1 VADDASDR
9 MTDPVVS
16 GSPRAAT
23 PILVRALRPF
33 QRFAHT
39 QSAGGV
45 ILLACAAIALLWA
58 NSPWSASYFHL
69 WETNIGIRVG
79 RQALDLSVHHW
90 INDGLMAVFFFVV
103 GLEIKR
109 EMLVGE
115 LSSPRQAALP
125 LAGALGGMLVP
136 ALLYAAF
143 NAGGAGRAGWGIPMA
158 TDIAFA
164 LGVLAL
170 LGPRVPVVLK
180 VFLTALAIADDIGAV
195 LVIALFYTS
204 ELAYYW
210 LIIGAGILVALI
222 GLNVLGVRR
231 PAAYLILGVLLW
243 LVFLRSGVHATVAG
257 VVLAMTIPSRT
268 RVHEQEFID
277 VARGAIN
284 EFEAACQ
291 PGETV
296 LSNRAQQEAVEAL
309 EHVSEAVQSPLFTM
323 ERRLHGAVAFLIM
336 PVFALANAGVALG
349 GLADSLSL
357 PVTSGIVLGLVLGKP
372 IGITLFSWLAVR
384 FGWATLPANA
394 SWRALH
400 GVSWLGGIGFTM
412 SLFIAGL
419 AFTDPDLLDSA
430 KVGIL
435 GASVVAGI
443 AGWLMLKRGMKN
455 EERGIRL
462 DEEPIQ

>member
-1 VADDASDR
+1 MAASPKD
-9 MTDPVVS
+9 T
-16 GSPRAAT
+16 T
-23 PILVRALRPF
+23 PIVIRALRPF

-39 QSAGGV
+39 ESSGGIV
-45 ILLACAAIALLWA
+45 LLACAAVALLWA
-58 NSPWSASYFHL
+58 NSPWRDSYFHL
-69 WETNIGIRVG
+69 WETSIGLRIGG
-79 RQALDLSVHHW
+79 RALELSLHHW

-109 EMLVGE
+109 EMIVGE

-125 LAGALGGMLVP
+125 IAGALGGMIVP
-136 ALLYAAF
+136 ALTYAAF
-143 NAGGAGRAGWGIPMA
+143 NVGGPGSAGWGIPMA

-195 LVIALFYTS
+195 LVIALFYTG
-204 ELAYYW
+204 ELAFNW
-210 LIIGAGILVALI
+210 LLVGGGILAALI
-222 GLNVLGVRR
+222 ALNVLGVRR
-231 PAAYLILGVLLW
+231 PGGYLVLGLLLW
-243 LVFLRSGVHATVAG
+243 LAFLESGVHATVAG

-268 RVHEQEFID
+268 RLHEEEFLQ
-277 VARGAIN
+277 VARGAIS

-296 LSNRAQQEAVEAL
+296 LSNRAQQEAIEAL
-309 EHVSEAVQSPLFTM
+309 EHVSEGVQSPLFTM
-323 ERRLHGAVAFLIM
+323 ERKLHGAVAFFIM
-336 PVFALANAGVALG
+336 PLFALANAGVSLG
-349 GLADSLSL
+349 GLLASISL

-372 IGITLFSWLAVR
+372 IGITVFSWAAVR
-384 FGWATLPANA
+384 LGLATLPAQA

-419 AFTDPDLLDSA
+419 AFTDATLLDSA

-435 GASVVAGI
+435 GASLVAGVI
-443 AGWLMLKRGMKN
+443 GWLMLRGSN
-455 EERGIRL
+455 TGRPE
-462 DEEPIQ
+462 

>member
-1 VADDASDR
+1 V
-9 MTDPVVS
+9 
-16 GSPRAAT
+16 
-23 PILVRALRPF
+23 LRPF

-39 QSAGGV
+39 ESAGGV
-45 ILLACAAIALLWA
+45 FLLLCAALALGWA
-58 NSPWSASYFHL
+58 NSPWGESYFHL
-69 WETNIGIRVG
+69 WETRIGIRVAG
-79 RQALDLSVHHW
+79 RALDLSLHHW

-115 LSSPRQAALP
+115 LSSARQAALP
-125 LAGALGGMLVP
+125 IAGALGGMLVP
-136 ALLYAAF
+136 ALIYAAI
-143 NAGGAGRAGWGIPMA
+143 NAGGPGSPGWGIPMA

-204 ELAYYW
+204 DLAW
-210 LIIGAGILVALI
+210 SALLAGAGIVGVLI
-222 GLNVLGVRR
+222 ALNVLGVRR
-231 PAAYLILGVLLW
+231 PAAYLVLGALLW
-243 LVFLRSGVHATVAG
+243 LAFLQSGVHATVAG

-268 RVHEQEFID
+268 RVHEEEFLA
-277 VARGAIN
+277 VARGAID

-296 LSNRAQQEAVEAL
+296 LTNGAQQEAVEAL
-309 EHVSEAVQSPLFTM
+309 EHVSEGVQSPLLTM
-323 ERRLHGAVAFLIM
+323 EHKLHTAVAFFVM
-336 PVFALANAGVALG
+336 PLFALANAGVAVG
-349 GLADSLSL
+349 GLLDALSLS
-357 PVTSGIVLGLVLGKP
+357 VTLGVVLGLVLGKP
-372 IGITLFSWLAVR
+372 LGITLFTWLAVR
-384 FGWATLPANA
+384 LGLATLPAQT

-419 AFTDPDLLDSA
+419 AFSDASLLDSA
-430 KVGIL
+430 KLGIL
-435 GASVVAGI
+435 AASLVAGVV
-443 AGWLMLKRGMKN
+443 GWTMLKSSTGTRN
-455 EERGIRL
+455 EEA
-462 DEEPIQ
+462 D

>member
-1 VADDASDR
+1 MADDAITHVNGTKR
-9 MTDPVVS
+9 S
-16 GSPRAAT
+16 GAPASAS
-23 PILVRALRPF
+23 PILRRALRPF

-39 QSAGGV
+39 ESSGGV
-45 ILLACAAIALLWA
+45 VLLASAAIALLWA

-69 WETNIGIRVG
+69 WETNIGVRVG
-79 RQALDLSVHHW
+79 WHALDLSLHHW

-115 LSSPRQAALP
+115 LSSPRQAGLP
-125 LAGALGGMLVP
+125 LAGAVGGMLVP
-136 ALLYAAF
+136 ALIYAMLNIASP
-143 NAGGAGRAGWGIPMA
+143 GSAGWGIPMA

-195 LVIALFYTS
+195 LVIAVFYTS
-204 ELAYYW
+204 DLAYHW
-210 LIIGAGILVALI
+210 LLVSGGILSALI

-231 PAAYLILGVLLW
+231 PAAYLILGVFLW
-243 LVFLRSGVHATVAG
+243 LVFLRSGIHATVAG
-257 VVLAMTIPSRT
+257 VLLAMTIPSRT
-268 RVHEQEFID
+268 RVHEQEFLD

-284 EFEAACQ
+284 EFEVACQ
-291 PGETV
+291 PGATV

-323 ERRLHGAVAFLIM
+323 ERRLHGAVAFFIM
-336 PVFALANAGVALG
+336 PLFALANAGVALG
-349 GLADSLSL
+349 GLGDSLSP
-357 PVTSGIVLGLVLGKP
+357 PVTLGIVLGLVLGKP

-384 FGWATLPANA
+384 FGLATLPAQT

-419 AFTDPDLLDSA
+419 AFSESSLLDSA

-435 GASVVAGI
+435 AASLVAGI
-443 AGWLMLKRGMKN
+443 AGWGMLKGTLRN
-455 EERGIRL
+455 EE
-462 DEEPIQ
+462 

>member
-1 VADDASDR
+1 MTAPIVPRSSASPEP
-9 MTDPVVS
+9 M
-16 GSPRAAT
+16 
-23 PILVRALRPF
+23 LVRVLRPF
-33 QRFAHT
+33 QQFTHT
-39 QSAGGV
+39 EAAGGIV
-45 ILLACAAIALLWA
+45 LLACAAVALVWA
-58 NSPWSASYFHL
+58 NSPWAASYFHL
-69 WETNIGIRVG
+69 WEATIGIRVG
-79 RQALDLSVHHW
+79 ERALDLSLHHW

-115 LSSPRQAALP
+115 LSTPRQAALP
-125 LAGALGGMLVP
+125 IAGALGGMIVP
-136 ALLYAAF
+136 AVIYATF
-143 NAGGAGRAGWGIPMA
+143 NVGGPGAPGWGIPMA

-204 ELAYYW
+204 ELAFYW
-210 LIIGAGILVALI
+210 LLVGGGVLAALI

-231 PAAYLILGVLLW
+231 PAAYLVLGALLW
-243 LVFLRSGVHATVAG
+243 LAFLKSGVHATVAG

-268 RVHEQEFID
+268 RVHEEEFLQ
-277 VARGAIN
+277 VARGAID
-284 EFEAACQ
+284 EFDAACQ

-296 LSNRAQQEAVEAL
+296 LTNRAQQEAVEAL

-323 ERRLHGAVAFLIM
+323 ERKLHGVVAFFIM

-349 GLADSLSL
+349 GLLDSLSL
-357 PVTSGIVLGLVLGKP
+357 AVTSGVMLGLVLGKP

-384 FGWATLPANA
+384 MGLATLPAQT

-419 AFTDPDLLDSA
+419 AFADATLLDSA

-435 GASVVAGI
+435 GASVVAGL
-443 AGWLMLKRGMKN
+443 AGWLMLKSAMSMKG
-455 EERGIRL
+455 E
-462 DEEPIQ
+462 

>member
-1 VADDASDR
+1 
-9 MTDPVVS
+9 MTAPIVPRS
-16 GSPRAAT
+16 STSPE
-23 PILVRALRPF
+23 PMLVRVLRPF
-33 QRFAHT
+33 QQFTHT
-39 QSAGGV
+39 EAAGGIV
-45 ILLACAAIALLWA
+45 LLACAAVALVWA
-58 NSPWSASYFHL
+58 NSPWAASYFHL
-69 WETNIGIRVG
+69 WEATIGIRVG
-79 RQALDLSVHHW
+79 ERALDLSLHHW

-115 LSSPRQAALP
+115 LSTPRQAALP
-125 LAGALGGMLVP
+125 IAGALGGMIVP
-136 ALLYAAF
+136 AVIYATF
-143 NAGGAGRAGWGIPMA
+143 NVGGPGAPGWGIPMA

-204 ELAYYW
+204 ELAFYW
-210 LIIGAGILVALI
+210 LLVGGGVLAALI

-231 PAAYLILGVLLW
+231 PAAYLVLGALLW
-243 LVFLRSGVHATVAG
+243 LAFLKSGVHATVAG

-268 RVHEQEFID
+268 RVHEEEFLQ
-277 VARGAIN
+277 VARGAID
-284 EFEAACQ
+284 EFDAACQ

-296 LSNRAQQEAVEAL
+296 LTNRAQQEAVEAL

-323 ERRLHGAVAFLIM
+323 ERKLHGVVAFFIM

-349 GLADSLSL
+349 GLLDSLSL
-357 PVTSGIVLGLVLGKP
+357 AVTSGVMLGLVLGKP

-384 FGWATLPANA
+384 MGLATLPAQT

-419 AFTDPDLLDSA
+419 AFADATLLDSA

-435 GASVVAGI
+435 GASVVAGL
-443 AGWLMLKRGMKN
+443 AGWLMLKSAMSMKG
-455 EERGIRL
+455 E
-462 DEEPIQ
+462 

>member
-1 VADDASDR
+1 MTEPAAPASER
-9 MTDPVVS
+9 
-16 GSPRAAT
+16 AT
-23 PILVRALRPF
+23 PIVVRVLRPF

-39 QSAGGV
+39 ESAGGV
-45 ILLACAAIALLWA
+45 VLLVCAALALVWA
-58 NSPWSASYFHL
+58 NSPWAESYFHL
-69 WETNIGIRVG
+69 WETRVG
-79 RQALDLSVHHW
+79 VRIGERALELSLHHW

-125 LAGALGGMLVP
+125 IAGALGGMLIP
-136 ALLYAAF
+136 ALLYAVI
-143 NAGGAGRAGWGIPMA
+143 NAGGPGSAGWGIPMA

-170 LGPRVPVVLK
+170 LGPRVPIVLK

-204 ELAYYW
+204 ELDWSA
-210 LIIGAGILVALI
+210 LLVAGGILAFLIAL
-222 GLNVLGVRR
+222 NAVGVRR
-231 PAAYLILGVLLW
+231 AAAYLVPGVLLW
-243 LVFLRSGVHATVAG
+243 LAFLESGIHATVAG

-268 RVHEQEFID
+268 RVHEAEFLA
-277 VARGAIN
+277 VAREAID

-296 LSNRAQQEAVEAL
+296 LSNRAQQEAIEAL
-309 EHVSEAVQSPLFTM
+309 EHVSEGVQSPLFVM
-323 ERRLHGAVAFLIM
+323 EHKLHGAVAFLIM

-349 GLADSLSL
+349 GLLDTLSL
-357 PVTSGIVLGLVLGKP
+357 PVTAGVVLGLVFGKP
-372 IGITLFSWLAVR
+372 IGITLFTWVAVR
-384 FGWATLPANA
+384 LGLAALPAQT

-419 AFTDPDLLDSA
+419 AFTDPVLLDSA

-435 GASVVAGI
+435 GASLVAGVV
-443 AGWLMLKRGMKN
+443 GWGMLRKPHEDGGVRS
-455 EERGIRL
+455 EE
-462 DEEPIQ
+462 IQSGKPMPSAS

>member
-1 VADDASDR
+1 MSDDRASAS
-9 MTDPVVS
+9 TAP
-16 GSPRAAT
+16 GSPERAT
-23 PILVRALRPF
+23 PIGIRVLRPF

-39 QSAGGV
+39 ESAGGV
-45 ILLACAAIALLWA
+45 VLLVCAALALAWA
-58 NSPWSASYFHL
+58 NSPWSESYFHL
-69 WETNIGIRVG
+69 WETRVG
-79 RQALDLSVHHW
+79 ARIGGRALDLSLHHW

-115 LSSPRQAALP
+115 LSTPRQAALP
-125 LAGALGGMLVP
+125 IAGALGGMLVP
-136 ALLYAAF
+136 ALIYAAL
-143 NAGGAGRAGWGIPMA
+143 NIGGPGSAGWGIPMA

-204 ELAYYW
+204 ELAW
-210 LIIGAGILVALI
+210 SALLAGGGVLAGLIA
-222 GLNVLGVRR
+222 LNVLGVRR
-231 PAAYLILGVLLW
+231 PGAYLVLGALLW
-243 LVFLRSGVHATVAG
+243 LAFLHSGIHATVAG

-268 RVHEQEFID
+268 RVNEAEFLA
-277 VARGAIN
+277 VARGAID
-284 EFEAACQ
+284 EFDAACQ

-296 LSNRAQQEAVEAL
+296 LTNRAQQEAIEAL
-309 EHVSEAVQSPLFTM
+309 EHVSEEVQSPLFTM
-323 ERRLHGAVAFLIM
+323 EHKLHGAVAFVIM
-336 PVFALANAGVALG
+336 PLFALANAGVALG
-349 GLADSLSL
+349 GLLDSLSL

-372 IGITLFSWLAVR
+372 IGITLMAWLAVR
-384 FGWATLPANA
+384 FGLATLPAQA
-394 SWRALH
+394 TWRALH

-419 AFTDPDLLDSA
+419 AFADQGLLDSA

-435 GASVVAGI
+435 GASLVAGLV
-443 AGWLMLKRGMKN
+443 GWGMLKGAMRK
-455 EERGIRL
+455 E
-462 DEEPIQ
+462 D

>member
-1 VADDASDR
+1 MNPTAPD
-9 MTDPVVS
+9 
-16 GSPRAAT
+16 SPKSAT
-23 PILVRALRPF
+23 PISARVLRPF

-39 QSAGGV
+39 ESAGGIV
-45 ILLACAAIALLWA
+45 LLACAAVALVWA
-58 NSPWSASYFHL
+58 NSPWRDSYFHL
-69 WETNIGIRVG
+69 WEIHLGISVG
-79 RQALDLSVHHW
+79 LRALDLSLHHW

-115 LSSPRQAALP
+115 LSSARQAALP
-125 LAGALGGMLVP
+125 IAGALGGMIVP
-136 ALLYAAF
+136 ALTYAAL
-143 NAGGAGRAGWGIPMA
+143 NATGPGSAGWGIPMA

-204 ELAYYW
+204 ELAFDW
-210 LIIGAGILVALI
+210 LLVGGGVLAALVAL
-222 GLNVLGVRR
+222 NALGVRR
-231 PAAYLILGVLLW
+231 PAGYLVLGVLLW
-243 LVFLRSGVHATVAG
+243 LAFLQSGVHATVAG

-268 RVHEQEFID
+268 RLHEDEFLA
-277 VARGAIN
+277 VARGAID

-296 LSNRAQQEAVEAL
+296 LSNRAQQEAIEAL

-323 ERRLHGAVAFLIM
+323 ERKLHGAVAFFIM
-336 PVFALANAGVALG
+336 PIFALANAGVALG
-349 GLADSLSL
+349 GLLDSLAL
-357 PVTSGIVLGLVLGKP
+357 PVTAGVMLGLVVGKP

-384 FGWATLPANA
+384 LGLATLPAQT

-419 AFTDPDLLDSA
+419 AFSDANLLDSA

-435 GASVVAGI
+435 GASMVAGI
-443 AGWLMLKRGMKN
+443 AGWVMLKGSN
-455 EERGIRL
+455 EERGRRSEGI
-462 DEEPIQ
+462 D

>member
-1 VADDASDR
+1 VGDVQGVKESNVSD
-9 MTDPVVS
+9 
-16 GSPRAAT
+16 SPISAT
-23 PILVRALRPF
+23 PIAVRVLRPF

-39 QSAGGV
+39 ESAGGIV
-45 ILLACAAIALLWA
+45 LLVCAAIALLWA
-58 NSPWSASYFHL
+58 NSPWGDSYFHL
-69 WETNIGIRVG
+69 WETHIGIRVAG
-79 RQALDLSVHHW
+79 RTLDMSLHHW
-90 INDGLMAVFFFVV
+90 INDGLMVVFFFVV

-136 ALLYAAF
+136 ALAYAAL
-143 NAGGAGRAGWGIPMA
+143 NAGGPGSAGWGIPMA

-204 ELAYYW
+204 DLAYYW
-210 LIIGAGILVALI
+210 LLVGGGILAALI
-222 GLNVLGVRR
+222 ALNMLGVRR
-231 PAAYLILGVLLW
+231 PSAYLVLGVLLW
-243 LVFLRSGVHATVAG
+243 LAFLKSGVHATVAG

-268 RVHEQEFID
+268 RVHEGEFLD
-277 VARGAIN
+277 VARGAIG

-296 LSNRAQQEAVEAL
+296 LTNRAQQEAIEAL
-309 EHVSEAVQSPLFTM
+309 EHVSEGVQSPLFTM
-323 ERRLHGAVAFLIM
+323 ERRLHGAVAFFIM
-336 PVFALANAGVALG
+336 PLFALANAGVALG
-349 GLADSLSL
+349 GLLDSLSL
-357 PVTSGIVLGLVLGKP
+357 SVTSGIVLGLVLGKP

-384 FGWATLPANA
+384 FGLATLPAQA
-394 SWRALH
+394 TWRALH

-419 AFTDPDLLDSA
+419 AFTDANLLDSA

-435 GASVVAGI
+435 AASLVAGI
-443 AGWLMLKRGMKN
+443 AGWVMLKSALRN
-455 EERGIRL
+455 EERGVKK
-462 DEEPIQ
+462 EA

>member
-1 VADDASDR
+1 MKPTAPDSATS
-9 MTDPVVS
+9 
-16 GSPRAAT
+16 AT
-23 PILVRALRPF
+23 PIAARVLRPF

-39 QSAGGV
+39 ESAGGIV
-45 ILLACAAIALLWA
+45 LLACAAVALVWA
-58 NSPWSASYFHL
+58 NSPWRDSYFHL
-69 WETNIGIRVG
+69 WEIHAGMRVG
-79 RQALDLSVHHW
+79 SRALDLSLHHW

-115 LSSPRQAALP
+115 LSSARQAALP
-125 LAGALGGMLVP
+125 IAGALGGMIVP
-136 ALLYAAF
+136 ALIYVAF
-143 NAGGAGRAGWGIPMA
+143 NAGGSGSAGWGIPMA

-195 LVIALFYTS
+195 LVIALFYTPD
-204 ELAYYW
+204 LAFDW
-210 LIIGAGILVALI
+210 LLVGGGVLAALVAL
-222 GLNVLGVRR
+222 NALGVRR
-231 PAAYLILGVLLW
+231 PAGYLVLGVLLW
-243 LVFLRSGVHATVAG
+243 LAFLQSGVHATVAG

-268 RVHEQEFID
+268 RLHEEEFLA
-277 VARGAIN
+277 VARGAID

-296 LSNRAQQEAVEAL
+296 LSNRAQQEAIEAL

-323 ERRLHGAVAFLIM
+323 ERKLHGAVAFFIM
-336 PVFALANAGVALG
+336 PLFALANAGVALG
-349 GLADSLSL
+349 GVLEALSLS
-357 PVTSGIVLGLVLGKP
+357 VTSGIVLGLVLGKP
-372 IGITLFSWLAVR
+372 IGITLFAWLAVR
-384 FGWATLPANA
+384 FGLATLPAQT

-419 AFTDPDLLDSA
+419 AFSDANLLDSA

-435 GASVVAGI
+435 GASLLAGI
-443 AGWLMLKRGMKN
+443 AGWVMLKGSN
-455 EERGIRL
+455 EERGGRSEGI
-462 DEEPIQ
+462 E

>member
-1 VADDASDR
+1 MNDDRSNGPTAPS
-9 MTDPVVS
+9 
-16 GSPRAAT
+16 SPQHAT
-23 PILVRALRPF
+23 PIVVRVLRPF

-39 QSAGGV
+39 ESAGGV
-45 ILLACAAIALLWA
+45 VLLVCAALALAWA
-58 NSPWSASYFHL
+58 NSPWGESYFHL
-69 WETNIGIRVG
+69 WETRIGVRIAG
-79 RQALDLSVHHW
+79 RALDLTLHHW

-125 LAGALGGMLVP
+125 IAGALGGMLVP
-136 ALLYAAF
+136 ALLYAAI
-143 NAGGAGRAGWGIPMA
+143 NVGGPGSAGWGIPMA

-204 ELAYYW
+204 ELAGSA
-210 LIIGAGILVALI
+210 LLFGGGILAALI
-222 GLNVLGVRR
+222 ALNVLGVRR
-231 PAAYLILGVLLW
+231 PAAYLILGALLW
-243 LVFLRSGVHATVAG
+243 LAFLHSGVHATVAG

-268 RVHEQEFID
+268 RVHEAEFLA
-277 VARGAIN
+277 VARDAIN
-284 EFEAACQ
+284 EFDAACQ

-296 LSNRAQQEAVEAL
+296 LTNRAQQEAVEAL
-309 EHVSEAVQSPLFTM
+309 EHVSEGVQSPLFTM
-323 ERRLHGAVAFLIM
+323 ERKLHGAVAFLIM
-336 PVFALANAGVALG
+336 PLFALSNAGVALG
-349 GLADSLSL
+349 GVLEALSLS
-357 PVTSGIVLGLVLGKP
+357 VTSGVVLGLVLGKP

-384 FGWATLPANA
+384 LGLATLPAQT

-419 AFTDPDLLDSA
+419 AFADPALLDSA

-435 GASVVAGI
+435 GASLVAGL
-443 AGWLMLKRGMKN
+443 AGWGMLKGSTR
-455 EERGIRL
+455 
-462 DEEPIQ
+462 DEK